1 MKDFD
6 NWNKQKKAI
15 NSSQSMPTFQERE
28 IWWCKLGV
36 NIGHEEDG
44 KGTQLQRPILIITKF
59 NHRLCWAV
67 PLTTQIKDNKHYHYF
82 EFLNKPQCGLLTQM
96 KLIDA
101 VRLNKK
107 MGRLGKQE
115 FNRIRDKLKLYL
127 S

>member
-1 MKDFD
+1 
-6 NWNKQKKAI
+6 
-15 NSSQSMPTFQERE
+15 
-28 IWWCKLGV
+28 
-36 NIGHEEDG
+36 
-44 KGTQLQRPILIITKF
+44 
-59 NHRLCWAV
+59 
-67 PLTTQIKDNKHYHYF
+67 
-82 EFLNKPQCGLLTQM
+82 M